1 MTRPA
6 AARLKSLPALHRPP
20 AAQPAAPGP
29 VDGASKDVGRRPSTS
44 ARRSDP
50 RLSSGAPGDGR
61 YPIAWLHLAAP
72 GRGAVPTAH
81 SWCACGHD
89 RSAVGAARVLALI
102 EAHAAHRQ
110 NCPLRHRTESRTA
123 A

>member
-1 MTRPA
+1 MSHPA
-6 AARLKSLPALHRPP
+6 AARLKSLPAPDRPP
-20 AAQPAAPGP
+20 AADRAAPPAAGGGP
-29 VDGASKDVGRRPSTS
+29 RNVGRRPSPS
-44 ARRSDP
+44 RSNPRR
-50 RLSSGAPGDGR
+50 GDGR
-61 YPIAWLHLAAP
+61 YPVAWLHLAAP

-89 RSAVGAARVLALI
+89 RSAVGHRQVLALI
-102 EAHAAHRQ
+102 DAHTAHRE